1 MKKLAI
7 VLLLVA
13 AGCRRTVVVGSA
25 TTVSDPGAPTAREAV
40 DRFMAAAK
48 TQDLQALSLVWGTN
62 AGPTI
67 ATMPKEERD
76 QREIIMMCYLKHD
89 SYRIVNETQ
98 APDGDRVF
106 AMDVKFKDLTRSTT
120 FKTTK
125 AQPNRWFV
133 LKFDNDALRD
143 ICAKK

>member
-1 MKKLAI
+1 VKKLAI

-13 AGCRRTVVVGSA
+13 AGCRRTVVVGNA
-25 TTVSDPGAPTAREAV
+25 TTVKDPGAPTPREAV

-48 TQDLQALSLVWGTN
+48 TQDLQAMSLVWGTN

-67 ATMPKEERD
+67 ETMGKEERD

-89 SYRIVNETQ
+89 SYRIMGE
-98 APDGDRVF
+98 APSTDGDRVI
-106 AMDVKFKDLTRSTT
+106 AMEVKFKDLTRSTT
-120 FKTTK
+120 FKATK
-125 AQPNRWFV
+125 AQSNRWFV
-133 LKFDNDALRD
+133 RQFDNDALRD

>member
-13 AGCRRTVVVGSA
+13 AGCRRTVVVGNA
-25 TTVSDPGAPTAREAV
+25 TTVRDPGAPTPREAV

-48 TQDLQALSLVWGTN
+48 TQDLQAMSLVWGTN

-67 ATMPKEERD
+67 ETMAKEERD

-89 SYRIVNETQ
+89 SYRIMGE
-98 APDGDRVF
+98 APSTDGDRVI
-106 AMDVKFKDLTRSTT
+106 AMEVKFKDLTRSTS
-120 FKTTK
+120 FKATR
-125 AQPNRWFV
+125 AQSNRWFV

>member
-25 TTVSDPGAPTAREAV
+25 TTVKDPGAPTPREAV
-40 DRFMAAAK
+40 DRFMSAAK
-48 TQDLQALSLVWGTN
+48 TQDLQAMSLVWGTN

-67 ATMPKEERD
+67 ETMGKEERD

-89 SYRIVNETQ
+89 SYRIKGE
-98 APDGDRVF
+98 APSTEGDRIL
-106 AMDVKFKDLTRSTT
+106 AMEVKFKDLTRSTT
-120 FKTTK
+120 FKATK
-125 AQPNRWFV
+125 AQSSRWFV
-133 LKFDNDALRD
+133 RQFDDEALRD